1 MISVSGRRI
10 LVTGG
15 AGFIGSAVVRG
26 LLARGAH
33 VRVLDDQSR
42 GSARRLADLPDVEF
56 REGDIRD
63 APAVQAAVAGVDAVC
78 HLAYVNGTEFFYQ
91 RPDVILE
98 VAVKGMINVLD
109 ACVAH
114 GVGELLLASSSEV
127 YQRASV
133 VPTPEAVQLV
143 VPDLTNPRF
152 SYGGGKIISELLA
165 YHYGQSKLSRV
176 LIVRP
181 HNVYGPDMGREHV
194 IPQFADRVVR
204 SGTPAD
210 SGSLPFPIQG
220 TGQETRAFIH
230 IDDFT
235 DAFVRVLE
243 QGRHREVYNI
253 GTDEE
258 VTVAEVAHLVAQ
270 ALGRTI
276 AIEPG
281 PLQPGSTPRR
291 SPDITKLRALGFV
304 PRVPLAEGI
313 RSTVTWYRNAHQD

>member
-1 MISVSGRRI
+1 MIPVAGRRI

-26 LLARGAH
+26 LLARGAR

-42 GSARRLADLPDVEF
+42 GHARRLADLPEVEF
-56 REGDIRD
+56 READIRD
-63 APAVQAAVAGVDAVC
+63 APAVQTAVAGMDSVC

-109 ACVAH
+109 ACLAH

-133 VPTPEAVQLV
+133 VPTPESVPLV

-165 YHYGQSKLSRV
+165 YHYGHSRLSRV

-181 HNVYGPDMGREHV
+181 HNVYGPDMGHEHV
-194 IPQFADRVVR
+194 IPQFAERLIRADKATP
-204 SGTPAD
+204 SGI
-210 SGSLPFPIQG
+210 LPFPIQG
-220 TGQETRAFIH
+220 TGEETRAFIH

-235 DAFVRVLE
+235 DGFVRVLE
-243 QGRHREVYNI
+243 QGRHQQIYNI
-253 GTDEE
+253 GTDDE
-258 VTVAEVAHLVAQ
+258 VPIAEVAQLVAQ
-270 ALGRTI
+270 ALRRSI
-276 AIEPG
+276 AIQPG
-281 PLQPGSTPRR
+281 PLQAGSTARR
-291 SPDITKLRALGFV
+291 SPDITMLRALGFT
-304 PRVPLAEGI
+304 PHTPLSEGI
-313 RSTVTWYRNAHQD
+313 RSTVTWYLNAQQA